1 MIIQNKHRTLIF
13 LACFMVSSVAGAFD
27 AGQSSF
33 AFSAGSGRYFDK
45 SYLAL
50 GMGYHYFLTA
60 GWQAGA
66 HVTVW
71 LDGDRDIYQVTPDI
85 KYIYPASP
93 RFQPYLG
100 VFYRRNFI
108 EGEDDIDATGYR
120 AGIYVPAGS
129 GSYFGYGVSYS
140 ELKDCVEAVY
150 VDCSV
155 TSSEITFV
163 NTF

>member
-1 MIIQNKHRTLIF
+1 MKISVGRRLLTC
-13 LACFMVSSVAGAFD
+13 AMVSSGASAFE

-33 AFSAGSGRYFDK
+33 AISAASGRYFNE

-50 GMGYHYFLTA
+50 GMGYRYFLTS

-66 HVTVW
+66 HVTAW
-71 LDGDRDIYQVTPDI
+71 FGGDRDIYQIAPDVT
-85 KYIYPASP
+85 YIVPVSAP
-93 RFQPYLG
+93 FQPYLG

-108 EGEDDIDATGYR
+108 EGENNINATGYR
-120 AGIYVPAGS
+120 AGIYVPTGT
-129 GSYFGYGVSYS
+129 GSYFGYGISYS
-140 ELKDCVEAVY
+140 ELKDCDQSVY

-155 TSSEITFV
+155 TNSEITFV